1 MTTLSDLEARV
12 TALEEAALSGDPSHF
27 YRNQKK
33 TSLAEVQEP
42 RKLTDEKIAEISGDD
57 GSDTAENSANKDVAE
72 GLKEAR
78 ADAKKPAKK

>member
-1 MTTLSDLEARV
+1 MTTISDLEARV

-27 YRNQKK
+27 YRNKK
-33 TSLAEVQEP
+33 ASVAEVQEP
-42 RKLTDEKIAEISGDD
+42 RKLTDEKIKEISGDD
-57 GSDTAENSANKDVAE
+57 GTDTAENSANKDVAE